1 MPREPDRFAEDLT
14 PSIERELH
22 RLAGLQ
28 MRRERRGHTLQT
40 TAIVNEAWLRLQRA
54 QHCGDRNHFLALASQ
69 IMRRILID
77 HARAKQAGK
86 RAGVEVSVD
95 STVVAEGPFQPHILD
110 VHSALETLALIA
122 PRQAQLVEL
131 RFFGGL
137 PLDEAASV
145 LGISDRTADKDW
157 KLARAWLRKRLDARR
172 RDKDK

>member
-1 MPREPDRFAEDLT
+1 
-14 PSIERELH
+14 
-22 RLAGLQ
+22 

-54 QHCGDRNHFLALASQ
+54 QPCGDRNHFLALASQ

-86 RAGVEVSVD
+86 RAGQAVSIDSAGVVEGSL
-95 STVVAEGPFQPHILD
+95 QPDVLD
-110 VHSALETLALIA
+110 VHSALEAMAAIA

-137 PLDEAASV
+137 PLHEAAAV

-157 KLARAWLRKRLDARR
+157 KLARAWLRQRLGAARPDV
-172 RDKDK
+172 DK